1 MKFSKKI
8 LALATAFVTIAAIT
22 APVVASAQ
30 TITKTKF
37 TLIKATFLGYSSI
50 DTSPGNSGN
59 IMSKESWYYW
69 DFVTTDLR
77 VGGALTIH
85 GGPLVIPVSNPVSNW
100 GPGHGTW
107 VMDVNNDGKIEWQ
120 GVVHIMPDPRNFTTI
135 YSGEGVGDYK
145 GLSIKM
151 GDHDSIFDGE
161 IINPKTP

>member
-69 DFVTTDLR
+69 DFVTTDL
-77 VGGALTIH
+77 LQYT
-85 GGPLVIPVSNPVSNW
+85 PIP
-100 GPGHGTW
+100 
-107 VMDVNNDGKIEWQ
+107 
-120 GVVHIMPDPRNFTTI
+120 
-135 YSGEGVGDYK
+135 
-145 GLSIKM
+145 
-151 GDHDSIFDGE
+151 
-161 IINPKTP
+161 